1 MRFAICNELF
11 AANPDPATPRWPLA
25 DQLRF
30 AAEVGYDAVELAPFT
45 LAPTIDALPV
55 ERRREIARLVRDHGL
70 AVAGLH
76 WLLVG
81 PAGLHVNDLHVNSPD
96 PAVRARTVA
105 YLEELIR
112 ACADLGGEVL
122 VLGSPRQRWVL
133 PEVGYP
139 VATALALET
148 FAACAREAER
158 RGVIFCLEPLPPPE
172 ANFLTTVREAIGLV
186 REIDSP
192 SLRMIL
198 DVKSMASEDRPMPE
212 LIREAAPYLAHFHA
226 NDANRRGPGFGAV
239 DFRPI
244 LAALDEIGYAGYVS
258 VEVFDY
264 SPSPE
269 VVARESI
276 RHLKLSKRDA

>member
-1 MRFAICNELF
+1 MAIRFSICNELF
-11 AANPDPATPRWPLA
+11 AADPDPASPRWPLA

-30 AAEVGYDAVELAPFT
+30 AADVGYDAVELAPFT
-45 LAPTIDALPV
+45 LAPSIDALAV
-55 ERRREIARLVRDHGL
+55 ERRREIARLVREHGL

-81 PAGLHVNDLHVNSPD
+81 PSGLHVNSPD

-122 VLGSPRQRWVL
+122 VFGSPRQRWVL
-133 PEVGYP
+133 PDLAYEE
-139 VATALALET
+139 ATRLALDT

-158 RGVIFCLEPLPPPE
+158 RGVTFCLEPLPAPE
-172 ANFLTTVREAIGLV
+172 ANFLTTAAEAISLV
-186 REIDSP
+186 RQIASP

-244 LAALDEIGYAGYVS
+244 FAALAEIGYSGFVS

-269 VVARESI
+269 VVARESL
-276 RHLKLSKRDA
+276 RYLREAQANPTP

>member
-1 MRFAICNELF
+1 MRFAVCNELF
-11 AANPDPATPRWPLA
+11 AADPDPASPRWPLA

-45 LAPTIDALPV
+45 LAPTIDALSA
-55 ERRREIARLVRDHGL
+55 ERRREIGRLVREHGL

-81 PAGLHVNDLHVNSPD
+81 PSGLHVNSPD

-105 YLEELIR
+105 YLEALIR
-112 ACADLGGEVL
+112 ACADLGGQCL
-122 VLGSPRQRWVL
+122 VFGSPRQRWVA
-133 PEVGYP
+133 PELAYQE
-139 VATALALET
+139 ATALALET

-158 RGVIFCLEPLPPPE
+158 RGVTFCLEPLPPPE
-172 ANFLTTVREAIGLV
+172 ANFMTTTAETIEMVNA
-186 REIDSP
+186 IDSP
-192 SLRMIL
+192 NLRMIL

-212 LIREAAPYLAHFHA
+212 LIRDAAPYLAHFHA

-244 LAALDEIGYAGYVS
+244 FAALAAVGYSGYVS

-269 VVARESI
+269 VVARESL
-276 RHLKLSKRDA
+276 RYLRECC